1 MTLRKNQDDPGIF
14 AFTMIDLTVFE
25 KYPFLSVLKS
35 LSFKDEPIYLVGGCV
50 RDLLLGHDPEDF
62 DLAVAGNP
70 KRLAEKLA
78 ARLNGSTFK
87 LGKNK
92 TIVYRVMAGTHLL
105 DVAQLVGDGIESDLR
120 HRDFTVNAMAL
131 DMNGVHLIDPCNGV
145 ADIRNHRIKMVSKNA
160 FINDPLRMLR
170 AYRFAACLNFAIDDG
185 TTDAIGRHAG
195 QITASAVERIKT
207 EFFKLIA
214 TPISL
219 PHLMAM
225 QKSGLLFAIFPE
237 LGDMAGCLQNRHHEF
252 DVMEHTWRA
261 YQVLEQA
268 LNGQLS
274 GLPPEIKQV
283 ISQWSATEKILFKC
297 AMLFHDVG
305 KPRTRTVTESGDVHF
320 FEHEAVGAKM
330 ARDMC
335 LRLKCANTET
345 GFIESVIT
353 HHLRPLMLFIAYQNG
368 TLTRKGITRFFLACG
383 PLTPFVL
390 MHVLADIS
398 GKNRGGFAELDPC
411 LSAFVTRLFNQYHES
426 FQPVQRQPRLVTGQD
441 LMNLFGLHPSP
452 LFKVILL
459 DVEEARLSGDIHTR
473 EDGLKLAESL
483 VQQAS
488 GR

>member
-1 MTLRKNQDDPGIF
+1 
-14 AFTMIDLTVFE
+14 MIDLTIFE
-25 KYPFLSVLKS
+25 KYPFLSALKS
-35 LSFKDEPIYLVGGCV
+35 LSSKDEPIYLVGGCV

-62 DLAVAGNP
+62 DLAVTGNP

-78 ARLNGSTFK
+78 ARLNGSLFR

-92 TIVYRVMAGTHLL
+92 AVVYRVMAGPHLL
-105 DVAQLVGDGIESDLR
+105 DVASLVGDGIASDLR
-120 HRDFTVNAMAL
+120 QRDFTVNAMAL

-145 ADIRNHRIKMVSKNA
+145 ADIRNHRIKMVSENA

-170 AYRFAACLNFAIDDG
+170 AYRFAACLNFTMDAG
-185 TTDAIGRHAG
+185 TTDAIVRHANR
-195 QITASAVERIKT
+195 ITASAVERIKT

-214 TPISL
+214 TPTSL
-219 PHLMAM
+219 THLMAM
-225 QKSGLLFAIFPE
+225 QQSGLLFAIFPE
-237 LGDMAGCLQNRHHEF
+237 LADMVGCLQNRHHQF

-268 LNGQLS
+268 LNSRLS
-274 GLPPEIKQV
+274 GLSPEIKQV

-335 LRLKCANTET
+335 LRLKFANTET

-353 HHLRPLMLFIAYQNG
+353 HHLRPLMLFIAYQKG
-368 TLTRKGITRFFLACG
+368 KLTQKGITRFFLACG

-398 GKNRGGFAELDPC
+398 GKNTGGYGNMDPD
-411 LSAFVTRLFNQYHES
+411 LSAFVTRLFNQYHKS
-426 FQPVQRQPRLVTGQD
+426 FKPVQRQPRLVTGQD

-483 VQQAS
+483 VHQAS